1 MERTIYTEI
10 PIMPKRQSQK
20 SKPQAPFGDRS
31 FIARVPDTQADYKAD
46 VYRTDWQEVEIE
58 YLIDGRVIDRDA
70 IAFPTADAWARA
82 GYVAQERIH
91 AWFRRLK
98 NSSEI
103 GQ

>member
-1 MERTIYTEI
+1 MA
-10 PIMPKRQSQK
+10 KRQPQA
-20 SKPQAPFGDRS
+20 KPQAPFGDRS
-31 FIARVPDTQADYKAD
+31 FIARVPDANSDYKAD

-91 AWFRRLK
+91 AWFRQLK

>member
-1 MERTIYTEI
+1 
-10 PIMPKRQSQK
+10 MPKRQPQK

-31 FIARVPDTQADYKAD
+31 FIARVPDAHSDYKAD
-46 VYRTDWQEVEIE
+46 VYRIDWRTVEIE
-58 YLIDGRVIDRDA
+58 YLIDGRIINRDA
-70 IAFPTADAWARA
+70 IEFPTPDAWARA
-82 GYVAQERIH
+82 GYATQERIY